1 MTKSYKEVG
10 NPPIPPHPY
19 SLLTH
24 LPPQVLNGLD
34 TLYAPAMFFT
44 KLSLLLLYF
53 RLFSPNRTMRW
64 LIYLGIGFNFVL
76 YTVYL
81 FAYIF
86 VCPSAS
92 KGYVKCQDQLKVL
105 SVSTSS
111 FSLCSDFYMLFLP
124 LFAVSRLQLEQ
135 KRKLGLVAIF
145 LTGFL

>member
-1 MTKSYKEVG
+1 
-10 NPPIPPHPY
+10 
-19 SLLTH
+19 
-24 LPPQVLNGLD
+24 
-34 TLYAPAMFFT
+34 MFFT

-64 LIYLGIGFNFVL
+64 LIYFGIGFNFVL
-76 YTVYL
+76 YTIYL

-86 VCPSAS
+86 VCPSTS

-111 FSLCSDFYMLFLP
+111 FSLFSDFYMLFLP

-135 KRKLGLVAIF
+135 KRRLGLIAIF